1 MRLRNASREHGA
13 AHGFPPGIAKRAFPY
28 HISGM
33 SRDDPTDRGPEYPRS
48 EPEIIPPG
56 RTSERELSG
65 VWVHVDERDGVHRV
79 YLKRPGPF
87 SIILALL
94 AIGAIAVAIFLV
106 VASLA
111 LIWIPIAV
119 IIVAAFLL
127 SGTIRYYWYRLRDWL
142 APR

>member
-1 MRLRNASREHGA
+1 MANDQDNPWGH
-13 AHGFPPGIAKRAFPY
+13 
-28 HISGM
+28 
-33 SRDDPTDRGPEYPRS
+33 GPERPRS

-56 RTSERELSG
+56 HRGGPRSEVSG
-65 VWVHVDERDGVHRV
+65 IWIGVDERDGVHRV

-87 SIILALL
+87 SIILGLV
-94 AIGAIAVAIFLV
+94 AIGAIAFAIFLL

-119 IIVAAFLL
+119 FIVAAFLL
-127 SGTIRYYWYRLRDWL
+127 SGTIRYYWYRFRDWL